1 MWDGT
6 WNRVGGGTAKREGS
20 ATYRGSWRSGEDGTG
35 TCPTGRPLT
44 RESPPGSRQS
54 TRARA
59 FYTSDLPP
67 RGTTSCVRAGA
78 RGRADP
84 AGRPARRPAGH
95 SRDAAADANASRG
108 PLEAGPDETTWVW
121 SDLHLGHD
129 PSIRAFRRPFLHV
142 RQMDDVMFRTWK
154 LSVEDDHT
162 IICLGDATIGTLHG
176 HRLRGLRDAPGHKHL
191 VLGNHD
197 LNPLEDRGGWFRRR
211 RRHDDLRAGV
221 SAAAAH
227 SRPAA
232 EGADRDGQRPRALP
246 RQVLAGPAHPT
257 SA

>member
-1 MWDGT
+1 ML
-6 WNRVGGGTAKREGS
+6 R
-20 ATYRGSWRSGEDGTG
+20 
-35 TCPTGRPLT
+35 LT
-44 RESPPGSRQS
+44 RTLPG
-54 TRARA
+54 
-59 FYTSDLPP
+59 
-67 RGTTSCVRAGA
+67 
-78 RGRADP
+78 
-84 AGRPARRPAGH
+84 
-95 SRDAAADANASRG
+95 G

-246 RQVLAGPAHPT
+246 RQVLAGPAHPHQRERRADGVL
-257 SA
+257 SAAPEPRAHAGQNPGHGPGCGRRNDRGATARGRRAMSDGRAGVWSGGYRRFRPAPEPPSLRVVSRSANRR